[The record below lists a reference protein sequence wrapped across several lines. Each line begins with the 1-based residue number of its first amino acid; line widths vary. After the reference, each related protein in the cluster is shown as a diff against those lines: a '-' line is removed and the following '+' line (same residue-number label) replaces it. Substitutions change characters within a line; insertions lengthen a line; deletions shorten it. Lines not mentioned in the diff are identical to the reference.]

1 MYAPELRRGRGWLF
15 PQTGRE
21 RPIEKVRIMGV
32 SIVES
37 TDVFHVPFSSFNNDG
52 TPEDG
57 YVDLKAHPEWI
68 PVLPSC
74 LGWPE
79 MQSLLKFIN
88 APESPMRS
96 LAAAQHFVPGD
107 SAMSQLAS
115 FVVLCPAEPSER
127 DKPAMRNLADFL
139 RARIDELMHTASHAL
154 GQRLDVEIR
163 LELQPT
169 RFDLYGVDGWS
180 LMLMTYV
187 CADDIREARK
197 ILGVVL
203 RVLETALQAYWEER

>member
-1 MYAPELRRGRGWLF
+1 
-15 PQTGRE
+15 
-21 RPIEKVRIMGV
+21 MGISV
-32 SIVES
+32 AES

-88 APESPMRS
+88 APDSPMMS
-96 LAAAQHFVPGD
+96 LAAAQNFIPGD
-107 SAMSQLAS
+107 PSKSQLTS
-115 FVVLCPAEPSER
+115 FVVICPANPSEQ
-127 DKPAMRNLADFL
+127 DKPAMRSLADFL
-139 RARIDELMHTASHAL
+139 GVKIDELMHETSHAMSR
-154 GQRLDVEIR
+154 RLDVQIR

-169 RFDLYGVDGWS
+169 RFHLHGVNGWS

-187 CADDIREARK
+187 RADEMREARK
-197 ILGVVL
+197 IWGVVL
-203 RVLETALQAYWEER
+203 LVLEAALLAYWEER

>member
-1 MYAPELRRGRGWLF
+1 
-15 PQTGRE
+15 
-21 RPIEKVRIMGV
+21 MGISV
-32 SIVES
+32 SES
-37 TDVFHVPFSSFNNDG
+37 SDVFHVPFSSFNNDG

-88 APESPMRS
+88 APDSPMMS

-107 SAMSQLAS
+107 SSMSQLTS
-115 FVVLCPAEPSER
+115 FVVLCPAEPSEQ
-127 DKPAMRNLADFL
+127 DKPAMKNLADFL

-154 GQRLDVEIR
+154 KQRLDVEIR

-169 RFDLYGVDGWS
+169 RFHLHGVDGWS

-187 CADDIREARK
+187 RADEIREARK
-197 ILGVVL
+197 IWGVVL
-203 RVLETALQAYWEER
+203 RVLETALLAYWEER

>member
-1 MYAPELRRGRGWLF
+1 
-15 PQTGRE
+15 
-21 RPIEKVRIMGV
+21 MGI
-32 SIVES
+32 SIAES

-88 APESPMRS
+88 APNSPMMS

-107 SAMSQLAS
+107 ASMSQLTS
-115 FVVLCPAEPSER
+115 FVVLCPAEPSKQ
-127 DKPAMRNLADFL
+127 DKPAMRSLADFL
-139 RARIDELMHTASHAL
+139 RARIDELMHTVSHVL
-154 GQRLDVEIR
+154 KQRLDVEIR

-169 RFDLYGVDGWS
+169 RFHLHGLDGWS
-180 LMLMTYV
+180 LMVMAYV

-197 ILGVVL
+197 IWGMVL
-203 RVLETALQAYWEER
+203 QVLETALQAYWDER

>member
-1 MYAPELRRGRGWLF
+1 
-15 PQTGRE
+15 
-21 RPIEKVRIMGV
+21 MGI
-32 SIVES
+32 SIAEN

-79 MQSLLKFIN
+79 MQSLLKVIN
-88 APESPMRS
+88 VTNSPMMS
-96 LAAAQHFVPGD
+96 LAAAQNVISGD
-107 SAMSQLAS
+107 SSGSQLTS
-115 FVVLCPAEPSER
+115 FVVMCMANPSEQ
-127 DKPAMRNLADFL
+127 DKPAMRSLADFL
-139 RARIDELMHTASHAL
+139 RATIDEFMHEASHAL

-169 RFDLYGVDGWS
+169 RFHLHGVDGWS
-180 LMLMTYV
+180 LMVMTYV
-187 CADDIREARK
+187 RADEIREARK
-197 ILGVVL
+197 IWGVVL
-203 RVLETALQAYWEER
+203 RVMEAALLAYWEER